1 MMESD
6 CTTNTHSSGGHR
18 AFTLVELLVVIGVIA
33 LLMGI
38 LMPVLNKAR
47 AAARSTRCRANLHSL
62 ALAFRMYL
70 DDNQNV
76 MPPAAGYPHLPWDPD
91 NPDVRS
97 STKLPIVKYI
107 GQYLS
112 VPGTEL
118 AEANGEKCYA
128 KVLCCPSDRKNGES
142 EHYFRIQQS
151 SYDYAERRGN
161 QSMDSAAFTKK
172 APERDIEIM
181 LDYEPFHGK
190 ASAKGAVNYL
200 YSDCH
205 VGDVNGV

>member
-1 MMESD
+1 MESN
-6 CTTNTHSSGGHR
+6 CTTTTHCSKHN

-47 AAARSTRCRANLHSL
+47 AAVRSTSCRSNLHSL

-76 MPPAAGYPHLPWDPD
+76 MPPAAGFPELPWNPD
-91 NPDVRS
+91 NPNERL
-97 STKLPIVKYI
+97 STKLPIVKYM
-107 GQYLS
+107 GPYLS
-112 VPGTEL
+112 VVRAEL
-118 AEANGEKCYA
+118 AETNGNKCYA
-128 KVLCCPSDRKNGES
+128 KVLCCPSDRN

-161 QSMDSAAFTKK
+161 KSMNSAAFTKR
-172 APERDIEIM
+172 APERDVEIM
-181 LDYEPFHGK
+181 WDYEAFHGK
-190 ASAKGAVNYL
+190 AGVKGAVNYL

-205 VGDVNGV
+205 IGNLNGD

>member
-6 CTTNTHSSGGHR
+6 CTTNTHSSRHS

-38 LMPVLNKAR
+38 LMPALNKAR
-47 AAARSTRCRANLHSL
+47 AVARSASCRANLHSI

-76 MPPAAGYPHLPWDPD
+76 MPPAAGHPDLPWNPD

-112 VPGTEL
+112 VPRAEL
-118 AEANGEKCYA
+118 AEANGKKCYA
-128 KVLCCPSDRKNGES
+128 KVLCCPSDRKNGET

-151 SYDYAERRGN
+151 SYNYAEQRGE
-161 QSMDSAAFTKK
+161 QSMDSAAFTKR

-181 LDYEPFHGK
+181 WDYYTFHGK
-190 ASAKGAVNYL
+190 AGVKGAVNYL

-205 VGDVNGV
+205 TGNLNGD